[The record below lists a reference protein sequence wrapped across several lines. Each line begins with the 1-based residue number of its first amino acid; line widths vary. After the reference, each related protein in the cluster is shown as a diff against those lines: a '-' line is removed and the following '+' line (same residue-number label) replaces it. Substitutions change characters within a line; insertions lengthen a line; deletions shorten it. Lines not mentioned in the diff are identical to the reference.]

1 MTGASGSGLGG
12 DFFLL
17 GMEEQAVEGPG
28 MFGGRKEEVRR
39 RGRDISATAVEF
51 AMLHDEIRGDPV
63 GEKVAGASGMI
74 DPDREILVYLKVK
87 VGRIHSVIVADRA
100 YLLPPCY
107 LLSLPHHDPV
117 EMPVE

>member
-1 MTGASGSGLGG
+1 
-12 DFFLL
+12 
-17 GMEEQAVEGPG
+17 

-39 RGRDISATAVEF
+39 RGGDIAATAVEF

-100 YLLPPCY
+100 YLLTPFY